1 MVRFDNKIWFLDL
14 LFNCI
19 MIFQRSVERRAY
31 SKFNFFALNWSK
43 TYWNTLYLNFQ
54 AERKVWDGKSWYCQV
69 PISLRYL
76 VTTIEGWPKADAIGL
91 KIASTTKNL
100 RWLQC
105 GLQNYGYEI
114 PELGARLLSS
124 CLFDYRLV
132 HLHHQTKQVPRRIFV
147 RIFHPVC
154 LTTDKTQL
162 FSEFS
167 LSNQTGKVF
176 FFSQLF

>member
-1 MVRFDNKIWFLDL
+1 MV
-14 LFNCI
+14 
-19 MIFQRSVERRAY
+19 FQRSVERKAY
-31 SKFNFFALNWSK
+31 SNFNFFALNWSK

-132 HLHHQTKQVPRRIFV
+132 HLHHQTKSRYQEG
-147 RIFHPVC
+147 
-154 LTTDKTQL
+154 
-162 FSEFS
+162 FSWEYFTLSVSPPIKHNFS
-167 LSNQTGKVF
+167 LNFPSPIRPEKSFSFPNF
-176 FFSQLF
+176 FNIF